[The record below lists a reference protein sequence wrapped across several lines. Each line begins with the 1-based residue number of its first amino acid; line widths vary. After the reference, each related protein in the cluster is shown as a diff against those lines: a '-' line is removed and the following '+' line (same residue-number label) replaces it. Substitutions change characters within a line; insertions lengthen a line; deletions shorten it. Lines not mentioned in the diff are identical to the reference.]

1 LEYKALALSDSTKL
15 KLCTPKRQDNFFF
28 GVQSFSFVITKMYD
42 LPRKKLCELL
52 DHYGIIIIED
62 AERCESLLRNA
73 CGDEY
78 KRAIFVL
85 VNAIREG
92 VVKEISN
99 LPQSLLNDEE
109 LNRLAQHLHE
119 NLWLD
124 KSAAD
129 WAVESWALALK
140 GKKQFFEKDLVNL
153 PSPAQAP
160 TKALSPINPLDYLR
174 LLWWVFNS
182 PQQLQAYWQVFGQ
195 EDEKRV
201 GNWLVSTLIWW
212 PLLVSLLILEQS
224 LTKIGM
230 LEIYIGLT
238 VGCWIL
244 TGWFKINQN
253 MAISLAFLM
262 SICLTVLVSVSVA
275 NIVMA
280 GFLWLSLIVG
290 VAVIMASL
298 IAVIVAGDVAVVV
311 AVLVSIG
318 VAIGIAVGVALLL
331 SDFMVG
337 LLAGSAAGLIA
348 AIVMEFVANVVGDA
362 IKNTLIT
369 GIPSF
374 LARLAFVLLI
384 VTHLSFIGLY
394 LRPYF

>member
-1 LEYKALALSDSTKL
+1 
-15 KLCTPKRQDNFFF
+15 
-28 GVQSFSFVITKMYD
+28 MYD
-42 LPRKKLCELL
+42 LPREKLCELL
-52 DHYGIIIIED
+52 DHYSIIIIED

-129 WAVESWALALK
+129 WAVESWTLALK

-153 PSPAQAP
+153 PSPAQVATP

-174 LLWWVFNS
+174 LLWWIFNS
-182 PQQLQAYWQVFGQ
+182 PQQLQAYRQVFGQ

-280 GFLWLSLIVG
+280 GFLWLSLVVG

-348 AIVMEFVANVVGDA
+348 SIVMEFVANVVGDA
-362 IKNTLIT
+362 IKNTLKT

-384 VTHLSFIGLY
+384 ITHLSFIGLY
-394 LRPYF
+394 LHPYF

>member
-1 LEYKALALSDSTKL
+1 
-15 KLCTPKRQDNFFF
+15 
-28 GVQSFSFVITKMYD
+28 MYD
-42 LPRKKLCELL
+42 LPRQKLCELI
-52 DHYGIIIIED
+52 DHYGIILTED

-99 LPQSLLNDEE
+99 SSQSLLNEEE
-109 LNRLAQHLHE
+109 LNRLAQQLHE

-124 KSAAD
+124 KTAAD
-129 WAVESWALALK
+129 WAVESWELALK
-140 GKKQFFEKDLVNL
+140 GKNPFFEKDLVNL
-153 PSPAQAP
+153 PSPQTGQVATP

-174 LLWWVFNS
+174 LLWWVFNK
-182 PQQLQAYWQVFGQ
+182 PQQLQAYRQIFGQ

-201 GNWLVSTLIWW
+201 GSWLVSTLTWW

-224 LTKIGM
+224 PTKIGM
-230 LEIYIGLT
+230 PEIYIGLS

-280 GFLWLSLIVG
+280 GFIWLSVAVG
-290 VAVIMASL
+290 VAVIVASL

-311 AVLVSIG
+311 AVLVLIG
-318 VAIGIAVGVALLL
+318 VTIGMAVGVALLL
-331 SDFMVG
+331 SDFMAG
-337 LLAGSAAGLIA
+337 LMAGSAAGLIA
-348 AIVMEFVANVVGDA
+348 GIVMEFVANVVGDA
-362 IKNTLIT
+362 IKNTLKT

-384 VTHLSFIGLY
+384 VTHLFFIGLY

>member
-1 LEYKALALSDSTKL
+1 
-15 KLCTPKRQDNFFF
+15 
-28 GVQSFSFVITKMYD
+28 MYD
-42 LPRKKLCELL
+42 LPRQKLCELL
-52 DHYGIIIIED
+52 DHYGIIIIKD

-140 GKKQFFEKDLVNL
+140 GKKQFFEKDNL
-153 PSPAQAP
+153 PPPQTGQVATP

-182 PQQLQAYWQVFGQ
+182 PQQLQAYRQVFGQ

-230 LEIYIGLT
+230 PEIYIGLT

-275 NIVMA
+275 NLVMA

-362 IKNTLIT
+362 IKNTLKT
-369 GIPSF
+369 GIPSS

-384 VTHLSFIGLY
+384 ITHLSFIGLY